1 MLESTRFKL
10 TDTILYQGHVTKS
23 SWRKPEILRREVR
36 TEDYTTFTVTND
48 LEFRPDKISN
58 IAYKTPHL
66 DWLII
71 AYNQAPEP
79 FAWPRTGEIIKIPK
93 SELFMPELL
102 V

>member
-1 MLESTRFKL
+1 MLESSRFKL
-10 TDTILYQGHVTKS
+10 TDTIIYQGHITKS
-23 SWRKPEILRREVR
+23 SWRRPDILKREVR
-36 TEDYTTFTVTND
+36 IDDYYTFTVTND

-58 IAYKTPHL
+58 LVYQTSHL

-79 FAWPRTGEIIKIPK
+79 FAWPLTGQIIKIPK
-93 SELFMPELL
+93 PELFMPELL

>member
-1 MLESTRFKL
+1 MSESSRLKL
-10 TDTILYQGHVTKS
+10 TETIIYHGQVTKS
-23 SWRKPEILRREVR
+23 SWRKPEILKREVR
-36 TEDYTTFTVTND
+36 VDDYYTITVTTD

-58 IAYKTPHL
+58 LAYQTPHL

-79 FAWPRTGEIIKIPK
+79 FAWPLTGQIIKLPK
-93 SELFMPELL
+93 PELFMPELL